1 MQRAVLS
8 PMLFMVAIT
17 LLPGMAWA
25 ETDAQDAQ
33 RREAINKLEGGERW
47 TRSEAALELAL
58 ATAHDSSVV
67 IVTEQ
72 GDRASGVNI
81 SPDSKIITA
90 LHNVAACGRQ
100 VVLVRFRDG
109 SIYKGR
115 LTRLSKRDNIALIS
129 LTACGLLLSR

>member
-33 RREAINKLEGGERW
+33 RREAINKVEGGERW
-47 TRSEAALELAL
+47 TRNEAALELAL
-58 ATAHDSSVV
+58 AAAHDASVV

-72 GDRASGVNI
+72 GERASGVNV
-81 SPDSKIITA
+81 SPDGRIITA

-100 VVLVRFRDG
+100 IVLVRFRDG

-129 LTACGLLLSR
+129 LLDAE